1 MPHRLGRGHSLL
13 LSIIQTFRVHQKR
26 TANISNSPTSTNH
39 LGPLARYRVIY
50 RFRRRTNHHDTPILS
65 VNYLFLF
72 KVSGCGAEGCLGPQ
86 FKRPSPSLCSFDPS
100 FAPVPPPN
108 FVHSIR
114 SGLKILVGALCLCHA
129 LDLSSYVNGKH

>member
-1 MPHRLGRGHSLL
+1 M
-13 LSIIQTFRVHQKR
+13 
-26 TANISNSPTSTNH
+26 TA
-39 LGPLARYRVIY
+39 
-50 RFRRRTNHHDTPILS
+50 PILS

-86 FKRPSPSLCSFDPS
+86 FKRFYPSLCWFAPS

-114 SGLKILVGALCLCHA
+114 SGLKILVGAFCLRHA
-129 LDLSSYVNGKH
+129 LDLSLYLNQNH